1 MYLIVCLNIVFFG
14 GEEFRIDFKK
24 FSGIKVFFFDVLL
37 IGMSGILIIEQKR
50 IILKQL
56 SLDSYKFIE
65 EILDRLN
72 IFFEKY
78 RKVFGSDVIL
88 EYEVIV
94 FELCNKFYE

>member
-1 MYLIVCLNIVFFG
+1 MFEYCFFWG
-14 GEEFRIDFKK
+14 RRIDFKK

-56 SLDSYKFIE
+56 GLDSYKFIE
-65 EILDRLN
+65 EIFDRLN

-88 EYEVIV
+88 EYEMIV
-94 FELCNKFYE
+94 FELCNRFYE